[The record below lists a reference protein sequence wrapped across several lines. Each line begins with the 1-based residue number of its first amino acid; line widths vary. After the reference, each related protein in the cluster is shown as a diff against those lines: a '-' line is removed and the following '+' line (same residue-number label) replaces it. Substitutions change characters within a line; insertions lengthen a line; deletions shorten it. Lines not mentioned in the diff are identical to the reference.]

1 MAYPVITPAHRFR
14 PCAPPGCRFA
24 WPDIENHLFRGW
36 RREAS
41 SRSQHNALGVKGRR
55 LGKTVAFLAQTPG
68 SATIE
73 SQQSCLKPGD
83 IEVLAGRKAFNQ
95 LSELLDRKGIG
106 LEAGDRVKV
115 YELSCLAIATPML
128 VRAITKLLRNGVSFE
143 ICTPRITVEPGVDDK
158 LHAMLDVLDSHYRHL
173 HGIKTHPAE
182 MSPPGRKR
190 LLGPDKLP
198 EIRQKLSAPG
208 ATATDV
214 AQELG
219 VARSTLFNYL
229 ERYDLDRRAGREK
242 KGVNRLLENS
252 GDDSHVAE
260 SDRDETAS

>member
-1 MAYPVITPAHRFR
+1 M
-14 PCAPPGCRFA
+14 
-24 WPDIENHLFRGW
+24 
-36 RREAS
+36 
-41 SRSQHNALGVKGRR
+41 
-55 LGKTVAFLAQTPG
+55 GKSVAFLAETPG
-68 SATIE
+68 SPTIE
-73 SQQSCLKPGD
+73 SQQLCLNPDD
-83 IEVLAGRKAFNQ
+83 IEVLAGRKTFNQ
-95 LSELLDRKGIG
+95 LTELLERKGIG

-115 YELSCLAIATPML
+115 HDLSCLAIATPML
-128 VRAITKLLRNGVSFE
+128 VRAIAKLLRNGVSFE
-143 ICTPRITVEPGVDDK
+143 ICTPRIVVEPGVDDK
-158 LHAMLDVLDSHYRHL
+158 LHAMLDALDTHYRHI

-198 EIRQKLSAPG
+198 EIRKRLSAPG

-242 KGVNRLLENS
+242 KGVNRHTQN
-252 GDDSHVAE
+252 GADDRQVAE
-260 SDRDETAS
+260 SERDETAG

>member
-1 MAYPVITPAHRFR
+1 
-14 PCAPPGCRFA
+14 
-24 WPDIENHLFRGW
+24 
-36 RREAS
+36 
-41 SRSQHNALGVKGRR
+41 
-55 LGKTVAFLAQTPG
+55 LGKSVAFLAQTPG

-73 SQQSCLKPGD
+73 NQQSCLSPDD
-83 IEVLAGRKAFNQ
+83 IEVLAGRKTFSQ
-95 LSELLDRKGIG
+95 LSELLERKGIG

-115 YELSCLAIATPML
+115 HDLSCLAIATPML

-143 ICTPRITVEPGVDDK
+143 ICTPQITIEPDADDK
-158 LHAMLDVLDSHYRHL
+158 LHAMLDALDNHYRHL

-182 MSPPGRKR
+182 MSSPGRKQ
-190 LLGPDKLP
+190 LLRPDKLP
-198 EIRQKLSAPG
+198 EIREKLSAPG

-242 KGVNRLLENS
+242 KGVNGLTENI
-252 GDDSHVAE
+252 GDDSHVSE
-260 SDRDETAS
+260 SDRDETAR

>member
-1 MAYPVITPAHRFR
+1 M
-14 PCAPPGCRFA
+14 
-24 WPDIENHLFRGW
+24 
-36 RREAS
+36 
-41 SRSQHNALGVKGRR
+41 
-55 LGKTVAFLAQTPG
+55 GKTVAFLAQTPG

-73 SQQSCLKPGD
+73 NQQSCLNPSD
-83 IEVLAGRKAFNQ
+83 IEVLAGRKTFNQ
-95 LSELLDRKGIG
+95 LAELLERKGIG
-106 LEAGDRVKV
+106 LQAGDRVKV
-115 YELSCLAIATPML
+115 YDLSCLDLATPML
-128 VRAITKLLRNGVSFE
+128 VRALTKLLRGGVSFE
-143 ICTPRITVEPGVDDK
+143 ICTPQIVVEPCADDK
-158 LHAMLDVLDSHYRHL
+158 LHAMLDALDSHYRHQ

-198 EIRQKLSAPG
+198 EIREKLSAPG

-242 KGVNRLLENS
+242 KGINRGSENGS
-252 GDDSHVAE
+252 NDGHVAE
-260 SDRDETAS
+260 SNRDEATS

>member
-1 MAYPVITPAHRFR
+1 
-14 PCAPPGCRFA
+14 
-24 WPDIENHLFRGW
+24 
-36 RREAS
+36 
-41 SRSQHNALGVKGRR
+41 
-55 LGKTVAFLAQTPG
+55 LGKSVAFLAQTPG

-73 SQQSCLKPGD
+73 NQQSWLNPDD
-83 IEVLAGRKAFNQ
+83 IEVLAGRKTFSQ
-95 LSELLDRKGIG
+95 LSELLERKGIG

-115 YELSCLAIATPML
+115 HDLSCLAIATPML
-128 VRAITKLLRNGVSFE
+128 VRAIAKLLRNGVSFE
-143 ICTPRITVEPGVDDK
+143 ICTPRIIVEPGADDK
-158 LHAMLDVLDSHYRHL
+158 LHAMLDALDSHYRHL

-182 MSPPGRKR
+182 MSSPGRKQ

-198 EIRQKLSAPG
+198 EIRERLSAPG

-229 ERYDLDRRAGREK
+229 ERYDLDRRVGREK
-242 KGVNRLLENS
+242 KGVNRRPESS

-260 SDRDETAS
+260 SDRDETAG

>member
-1 MAYPVITPAHRFR
+1 M
-14 PCAPPGCRFA
+14 
-24 WPDIENHLFRGW
+24 
-36 RREAS
+36 
-41 SRSQHNALGVKGRR
+41 
-55 LGKTVAFLAQTPG
+55 GKSVAFLAQTPG

-73 SQQSCLKPGD
+73 NQQSCLNPDD
-83 IEVLAGRKAFNQ
+83 IEVLAGRKTFSQ
-95 LSELLDRKGIG
+95 LSELLERKGIG

-115 YELSCLAIATPML
+115 HDLSCLAIATPML
-128 VRAITKLLRNGVSFE
+128 VRAIAKLLRNGVSFE
-143 ICTPRITVEPGVDDK
+143 ICTPRIIVEPGADDK
-158 LHAMLDVLDSHYRHL
+158 LHAMLDALDSHYRHL

-182 MSPPGRKR
+182 MSSPGRKQ
-190 LLGPDKLP
+190 LLDPDKLP
-198 EIRQKLSAPG
+198 EIRERLSAPG

-242 KGVNRLLENS
+242 EGVNRRPENS